1 MPWQT
6 LTGLV
11 PCRSLA
17 ARCLADILPVPCRNL
32 ATWRITETWPVPVS
46 RALARLLQVVPLVLL
61 GLFSLGEVWDK
72 TYSMQLVDPRKYNT
86 PQMWGSLDSLYSNY
100 GVVRIL
106 DEAKIDVS
114 SSGRVVWLRH
124 TLDAMLDP
132 YKAEAYK
139 SETLP
144 YSSAFGAKLVE
155 FQARTINEDGRISDV
170 GGSDQA
176 VHPAMEQY
184 ILYSDY
190 KELSYRFPDVKKH
203 SLLETACTFS
213 MSAPFW
219 RYVHYI
225 GYVDAPTIRSRFEL
239 SFPGRAGPYAQG
251 AQDAQG
257 AKKEDWSAEYRTY
270 GTVPKPV
277 ESFDRGKTKLVWALD
292 SIPAITAETYLPPS
306 DYWHSRIAASPAGK
320 MANARDFGAWYWKE
334 LLAERIAPSENLRR
348 KARELITGHDSE
360 REKVKALYEYVQ
372 KTRYVAIFLDNGGWQ
387 PHFADEIDGA
397 GYGDCKDKAAL
408 LVSLL
413 RAVSISAYPA
423 LVLTSQNGRVEKD
436 LFDPAHFNHMIV
448 FVQGSER
455 SYWLDATARHCPF
468 GFMPYESV
476 TAMVLKEDGGYVTET
491 PSPLTD
497 GSEYTSYVSAQL
509 TSDETIVAAVR
520 ERLEFPASMR
530 ERGSCAQA
538 SLVDVK
544 KSYKDRWGRLNP
556 GVEIDSL
563 ELFEVDRPDSMF
575 SVAYRVNIPRSR
587 KESGGR
593 ISVPIERLM
602 VPRFLPSFGAPD
614 RKHPIWIFGY
624 YGFEDTLGF
633 SDSTQSLAIEPKEDA
648 RFEGPPG
655 VFEAKTIRSGERLL
669 FVRRLVLGK
678 KYFEPQDYGAV
689 RSFFDNVR
697 LNLRRYRLN
706 ARTG

>member
-1 MPWQT
+1 
-6 LTGLV
+6 LTHDA
-11 PCRSLA
+11 LA
-17 ARCLADILPVPCRNL
+17 ELDRLGALPEPGRKVPCRNL
-32 ATWRITETWPVPVS
+32 TPCCPTGTWPVPVS
-46 RALARLLQVVPLVLL
+46 GALARLLQVAPPARLPRVVPLAHLLQIALRARLPQIVPFARLPLVAPLTRLLQVTLLVLL
-61 GLFSLGEVWDK
+61 CLLSLGEVWDK
-72 TYSMQLVDPRKYNT
+72 TYSMQLVDPKKYNT
-86 PQMWGSLDSLYSNY
+86 PQTWGSLDSLYSNY
-100 GVVRIL
+100 GVVGIL

-144 YSSAFGAKLVE
+144 YSSAFGVKLVE

-176 VHPAMEQY
+176 VHPAIEQY

-225 GYVDAPTIRSRFEL
+225 GYVDAPTIHSRFEL
-239 SFPGRAGPYAQG
+239 SFPGRAGPD

-257 AKKEDWSAEYRTY
+257 AQKEEWGAEYRIY
-270 GTVPKPV
+270 GAVPRPV

-306 DYWHSRIAASPAGK
+306 DYWHSRIVATPAGK

-334 LLAERIAPSENLRR
+334 LLAERIVPSENLRR
-348 KARELITGHDSE
+348 KARELVTGHDSE
-360 REKVKALYEYVQ
+360 REKVEALYEYVQ
-372 KTRYVAIFLDNGGWQ
+372 KTRYVAILLGKGGWQ
-387 PHFADEIDGA
+387 PHFVDEIEGA

-413 RAVSISAYPA
+413 RAVSISGYPA
-423 LVLTSQNGRVEKD
+423 LVLTSQHGRVEKD

-455 SYWLDATARHCPF
+455 SYWLDPTARHCPF

-476 TAMVLKEDGGYVTET
+476 TAMVLKQDGGYVTET
-491 PSPLTD
+491 PSPPTD
-497 GSEYTSYVSAQL
+497 GSEYTSHVSAQL
-509 TSDETIVAAVR
+509 TGEETIVAAVK
-520 ERLEFPASMR
+520 ERLEFPASMW
-530 ERGSCAQA
+530 ERGACAQA
-538 SLVDVK
+538 GLVDVK
-544 KSYKDRWGRLNP
+544 KSYKDRWSRLNP

-575 SVAYRVNIPRSR
+575 SVAYRVNIPRIG

-602 VPRFLPSFGAPD
+602 VPRFLPSFGAPE
-614 RKHPIWIFGY
+614 RKHPIWILSY
-624 YGFEDTLGF
+624 YVTCFNTWY
-633 SDSTQSLAIEPKEDA
+633 T
-648 RFEGPPG
+648 R
-655 VFEAKTIRSGERLL
+655 
-669 FVRRLVLGK
+669 
-678 KYFEPQDYGAV
+678 KYQHIV
-689 RSFFDNVR
+689 HS
-697 LNLRRYRLN
+697 
-706 ARTG
+706 